1 MSLSHIAESD
11 YTRAMSWLTRRALLV
26 VLCALACAQFPSAHA
41 QSQGAPE
48 ERDPHKL
55 YDALN
60 ALRIDPATVYS
71 VEAENRIRL
80 RRGDATLSF
89 DEGKLGFF
97 VALDGRITGAVFA
110 GRGHAIAAPRD
121 PVEKQQMAR
130 FLDASVLD
138 EDFTS
143 AYVRFTDGTAEEL
156 LAELHDN
163 KLTAQSDPG
172 FAARWES
179 PLALL
184 NNVQSLRVMNGL
196 IAKSPRPYFYA
207 DVDGVVTGP
216 FDVFYDLQRQEPF
229 LLGQLRRSSGRNAGE
244 PFYDVWV
251 SYVLP
256 GDAGARASFHALNYA
271 IDTTIETNNALEGS
285 ATVEIQAAADGE
297 RLLAFELARTLKVDR
312 VSDLS
317 VASPSA
323 TSSSTNSEQDAPVS
337 FFQNE
342 GLSAHALSEH
352 GEDTLFVVLPRAAHA
367 GERFRLHFHYRGNV
381 IADAGNGVLVVGAR
395 DSWYPHLGDAADF
408 ARYDLT
414 MRWPRKMLLVATGTK
429 LDEHADGEYR
439 VGRWHTDNPVSVAGF
454 NLGEYASA
462 SVADANYSVDLYA
475 NRQLEQSLSR
485 RLQPAPGLFDGTP
498 GIGNGASAEG
508 GRFSGGHLAES
519 LPPPSPADALRGLG
533 KEIETCIRFYEQ
545 FSGPFPFRTLSVSQI
560 PGDFGQG
567 WPGLLYLS
575 TYSYLSPEAQ
585 RAAGLSA
592 SGQEHFTELV
602 PFHEVAHQWW
612 GNVVGWSSYR
622 DQWINE
628 AIASYLALM
637 FADSRRSQ
645 GHELRL
651 WLERFRKSLLS
662 KPEDGGENAAGSGAL
677 TLGMRLDSSKAP
689 RDYDV
694 MIYSKGSWVM
704 HMIREML
711 RQPTEKNPDGRF
723 TQLFQTLATKYA
735 YRALSTGDLQKEV
748 EAVMTP
754 AMDLEGGRSM
764 EWFFDEWIRGTG
776 IPRYHVEFT
785 AHATEKGFV
794 VRGTLAQEG
803 VPRSFIAPVPLYATT
818 ATGHR
823 VFLGTVTAEGA
834 KTAFHFTTPTAPRK
848 ILVDPEM
855 TLLCASE

>member
-1 MSLSHIAESD
+1 
-11 YTRAMSWLTRRALLV
+11 MSWLAKRALTL
-26 VLCALACAQFPSAHA
+26 VLCVLAGAQFPSAHA
-41 QSQGAPE
+41 QSQGAPD

-60 ALRIDPATVYS
+60 ALRVDPATVYS
-71 VEAENRIRL
+71 VEAENRIHL
-80 RRGDATLSF
+80 RRGDATLAF

-97 VALDGRITGAVFA
+97 VTLDGRVTGAVFA
-110 GRGHAIAAPRD
+110 GRGHALAAPRD

-143 AYVRFTDGTAEEL
+143 AYLRFTDGTANEL
-156 LAELHDN
+156 LAQLREN
-163 KLTAQSDPG
+163 KLSAQSDSG
-172 FAARWES
+172 FAERWDS
-179 PLALL
+179 PLGLL
-184 NNVQSLRVMNGL
+184 NNAQSLRVMNGL
-196 IAKSPRPYFYA
+196 IAQNPKPYFYA
-207 DVDGVVTGP
+207 DVDGTVTGP

-229 LLGQLRRSSGRNAGE
+229 LLGQLRRGSGRNAGA

-256 GDAGARASFHALNYA
+256 GDAAAKPAFRALNYA
-271 IDTTIETNNALEGS
+271 IDTTIDPNNALEGS
-285 ATVEIQAAADGE
+285 ATVEIQAVADGE
-297 RLLAFELARTLKVDR
+297 RLLAFELARTLNVDR

-317 VASPSA
+317 ATSVSA
-323 TSSSTNSEQDAPVS
+323 TSVSATPSSTDLGQDAPVA

-342 GLSAHALSEH
+342 GLSARALSEH
-352 GEDTLFVVLPRAAHA
+352 GEDTLFVVLPRAARA
-367 GERFRLHFHYRGNV
+367 GERFRLHFHYRGSV

-414 MRWPRKMLLVATGTK
+414 MRWPRKMQLVATGTK
-429 LDEHADGEYR
+429 LDEHVDGDYR

-454 NLGEYASA
+454 NLGDYASA
-462 SVADANYSVDLYA
+462 SVADANYSVEVYA
-475 NRQLEQSLSR
+475 NRQLEQSLRR
-485 RLQPAPGLFDGTP
+485 RLQPAPGIFDETP
-498 GIGNGASAEG
+498 GIGSSASAEG
-508 GRFSGGHLAES
+508 GRFSGGRLAET
-519 LPPPSPADALRGLG
+519 LPPSPADALRDLG
-533 KEIETCIRFYEQ
+533 KEIETCIRFYEK
-545 FSGPFPFRTLSVSQI
+545 FSGPFPFRSLSVSQI
-560 PGDFGQG
+560 PGNFGQG

-575 TYSYLSPEAQ
+575 TYSYLSPEVQ
-585 RAAGLSA
+585 RAAGLSVT
-592 SGQEHFTELV
+592 GQEHFTELV

-637 FADSRRSQ
+637 FADTRGRQ
-645 GHELRL
+645 EHELRV

-662 KPEDGGENAAGSGAL
+662 KPDDGGENAAGSGAL

-689 RDYDV
+689 SDYDV
-694 MIYSKGSWVM
+694 MIYNKGTWVM

-711 RQPTEKNPDGRF
+711 RQPTEKNPDERF

-764 EWFFDEWIRGTG
+764 EWFFDDWIRGTG
-776 IPRYHVEFT
+776 IPRYHVEFN

-848 ILVDPEM
+848 ILVNPEM